1 MLINHRFSTC
11 RATTLFATLITLSAS
26 CGGSNATTPQAA
38 TFTYSL
44 ESLDGRPLPTAGPI
58 AGQIVSG
65 TLILLAADS
74 VVVRETVAASGN
86 AGSTLSTTEARF
98 SVHLIGG
105 RGPLYGGGGGDSLV
119 TSGTVVMLFLYDS
132 ASHSTPVRRYRQEL

>member
-1 MLINHRFSTC
+1 MLDNYRFGTC
-11 RATTLFATLITLSAS
+11 RWATLFSVLMTLSAS

-38 TFTYSL
+38 TLTYSL

-65 TLILLAADS
+65 TLILLAADT
-74 VVVRETVAASGN
+74 VIVRETVAAAGN

-105 RGPLYGGGGGDSLV
+105 RGPLYDGGGGDSLV
-119 TSGTVVMLFLYDS
+119 TSGAVAMLFLYDA
-132 ASHSTPVRRYRQEL
+132 ASRATPVRRYRQTP